1 MGYFSCLQSL
11 FINWWF
17 QQGPHL
23 GGKIAINPSALLP
36 SCRVVLQWG
45 RAFPVTVPKGML
57 PRNRSESWHPPSQLN
72 LQVYD
77 TYFRRSTKQHFYQN
91 KCYGIV
97 ISNWNEEFNRNAG
110 LKGAHRVYNTASSED
125 RCPEC
130 GHFPPLLYPDRSQW
144 SVLRTLSN
152 VFQELEWFSFERI
165 GKYLLTPSLVLLNTV
180 VRYHLPPAAWWHL
193 YLHQGANPSP
203 WLLGS
208 LLLVLFT

>member
-23 GGKIAINPSALLP
+23 GGKTAINPSALLP

-57 PRNRSESWHPPSQLN
+57 PRNRSESWHPLSQLN

-77 TYFRRSTKQHFYQN
+77 MYFRRSTKQHFYQN
-91 KCYGIV
+91 KCYDIV

-110 LKGAHRVYNTASSED
+110 LKGATVSITQH
-125 RCPEC
+125 P
-130 GHFPPLLYPDRSQW
+130 
-144 SVLRTLSN
+144 LRTDVLS
-152 VFQELEWFSFERI
+152 VDIF
-165 GKYLLTPSLVLLNTV
+165 LLFFTLIIFRDSLKLSVSWSQCNWT
-180 VRYHLPPAAWWHL
+180 
-193 YLHQGANPSP
+193 
-203 WLLGS
+203 
-208 LLLVLFT
+208 